1 MIVVFKNYRIKK
13 RCKDNNKKRNNFA
26 VKKNYFKRQN
36 TA

>member
-13 RCKDNNKKRNNFA
+13 RCKDNNKTRNNLA
-26 VKKNYFKRQN
+26 AKKYYFKRQN